1 MKKIA
6 LSIVL
11 GMFAIVASAQTWV
24 SDPAHSHLTFAVSHM
39 TISEVTGNFT
49 QFEVKVT
56 ATKPDH
62 SDAKVDVTVQ
72 IASINTDVEA
82 RNNHLKTADF
92 FDVATYPTMTFK
104 STSIKKVKDNHY
116 KLAGNLTMHGVT
128 KPVVLDVYYK
138 GTVTNPMNKKET
150 SGFLLK
156 GKLNRMDYGVGPKFP
171 AAFVGTDIAI
181 SGSVEFTENK

>member
-6 LSIVL
+6 FSLIFTL
-11 GMFAIVASAQTWV
+11 IAFAASASTWI

-49 QFEVKVT
+49 QFEVKVVSSK
-56 ATKPDH
+56 ADH
-62 SDAKVDVTVQ
+62 SDAKVEVTVQ
-72 IASINTDVEA
+72 ISSINTDVEA

-104 STSIKKVKDNHY
+104 SSSIKKVEGTHY
-116 KLAGNLTMHGVT
+116 KLAGNLTMHGIT
-128 KPVVLDVYYK
+128 KPVVLDIYYK

-156 GKLNRMDYGVGPKFP
+156 GKLNRMDFGVGPKFP
-171 AAFVGTDIAI
+171 ATFIGTDIAI
-181 SGSVEFTENK
+181 SGSVEFTESK

>member
-1 MKKIA
+1 MKKIL
-6 LSIVL
+6 LSVIL
-11 GMFAIVASAQTWV
+11 GMATLLVSAQTWI

-49 QFEVKVT
+49 QFDVKVT

-72 IASINTDVEA
+72 IASISTNVTA
-82 RNNHLKTADF
+82 RDNHLKTADF
-92 FDVATYPTMTFK
+92 FDAATYPTMTFK
-104 STSIKKVKDNHY
+104 STSIRKIKGNNY

-128 KPVVLDVYYK
+128 KPIVLDVVYK
-138 GTVTNPMNKKET
+138 GTVSNPMNKKET

-156 GKLNRMDYGVGPKFP
+156 GKLNRMDYGIGPKYP
-171 AAFVGTDIAI
+171 ATFVGTDIAI
-181 SGSVEFTENK
+181 SGSVEFIESK